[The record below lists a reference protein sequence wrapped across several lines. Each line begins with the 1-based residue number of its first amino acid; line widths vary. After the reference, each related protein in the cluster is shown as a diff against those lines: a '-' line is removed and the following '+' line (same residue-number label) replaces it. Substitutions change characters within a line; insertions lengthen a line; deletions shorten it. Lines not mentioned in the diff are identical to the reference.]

1 MRSSRSETHCS
12 PRHSQASAATIL
24 LGLLSGRGFHRSAG
38 KLRSSG
44 VGRLVLVSLFLETRF
59 LGKSRMGSL
68 TLRSIRERLDTNVVF
83 LVGTPDLDGEGFC
96 NLFGNFEFGGRFQ
109 NADGAD
115 VMLVDAA
122 TAANHRQQPARFRL
136 LLPSDGGAKP
146 HTAFR
151 HAMTRR

>member
-1 MRSSRSETHCS
+1 MGGLV
-12 PRHSQASAATIL
+12 QMALFL
-24 LGLLSGRGFHRSAG
+24 LEAGLLEI
-38 KLRSSG
+38 
-44 VGRLVLVSLFLETRF
+44 RLLEVRF
-59 LGKSRMGSL
+59 VGKSRPVFADDLAVWLWPSL
-68 TLRSIRERLDTNVVF
+68 VTSLRRLSLRSFCEHLDTDIVF

-122 TAANHRQQPARFRL
+122 TAANHRQEPARFRL

-151 HAMTRR
+151 HAMT